1 MKTWYDRAQSYDN
14 DITQEAG
21 MKENII
27 FGLLGALVMMLGG
40 AAIDKASSKFNVDKA
55 SVEDAA
61 KDPNM
66 VNKAKDVRAR
76 VKNVWDSEEINRT
89 IMDIQADTER
99 LIQEGK
105 KGQQVKNPATKVQPQ
120 TQKEIKDKVKEPK
133 AGHSSTTVGKAL
145 FDVIVS
151 LEGTPANVINSI
163 GAAGTMQIMKPT
175 WEEINKKGFGGAYP
189 YSQYATNDRINRMFG
204 EYYIDKISS
213 FLDQY
218 KSEWKTDKASLVLAC
233 YHGGIG
239 NIQKAKFDPR
249 IIKKKMPKTYSYMSR
264 GAALLGSRQK
274 S

>member
-1 MKTWYDRAQSYDN
+1 MLTWYDRYQLNN

-21 MKENII
+21 MKEN
-27 FGLLGALVMMLGG
+27 FVLGLLGSLVMMLGG
-40 AAIDKASSKFNVDKA
+40 VAIDKASSKFNVDKA
-55 SVEDAA
+55 SVENAA
-61 KDPNM
+61 NDPKM
-66 VNKAKDVRAR
+66 VEKARDVRSR

-99 LIQEGK
+99 MIQEGK
-105 KGQQVKNPATKVQPQ
+105 KSQQTKNPITKVNPQSQPR
-120 TQKEIKDKVKEPK
+120 TKDKANEHNE
-133 AGHSSTTVGKAL
+133 GHSSAVGKAL

-189 YSQYATNDRINRMFG
+189 YSQYSTNDKINRMFG
-204 EYYIDKISS
+204 EYYIDRISG

-249 IIKKKMPKTYSYMSR
+249 IIKKKMPRTYDYMSR
-264 GAALLGSRQK
+264 GAALLASRQ
-274 S
+274 